1 MPGRLSAVRTV
12 LFWGLA
18 TVWFTEM
25 TFLGFQTLSKIW
37 SYLWQVPLPENPQ
50 LVTALAATWSVGSPE
65 KGALGVMAVLALKS
79 RNASVRTALFIG
91 MALVPALNIAFPF
104 RQQGFLLGPVTVAT
118 VLSMILW
125 GGFFLFPEPVA
136 EGGQK
141 QAAERSPFSRSEVFQ
156 HAWFAFY
163 AAVVTAFAIL
173 FLFWPRAAL
182 DLWLPCAS
190 DLLAANDE
198 ALPSLIHTDMA
209 SGTHLLAVAISFW
222 IGTCNLRR
230 NPVLRRALTIAGIA
244 HAGLFLVFPLRQIAF
259 GFGAE
264 CAAASILIAFV
275 PLLVGWIVYAALTLR
290 AEPPKTAQEIRSG
303 ASP

>member
-1 MPGRLSAVRTV
+1 MPGRLSTVRTV
-12 LFWGLA
+12 LFYGLA

-25 TFLGFQTLSKIW
+25 TFLGFRTLSTIW
-37 SYLWQVPLPENPQ
+37 SYLWQVPLPKDPQ

-79 RNASVRTALFIG
+79 RDASVRTALFIG

-118 VLSMILW
+118 VLSVILW
-125 GGFFLFPEPVA
+125 GGFFSFPEPVA
-136 EGGQK
+136 RGEREDS
-141 QAAERSPFSRSEVFQ
+141 ARSPPSRSEVLQ
-156 HAWFAFY
+156 YAWFTLY
-163 AAVVTAFAIL
+163 AAVVTAFAML

-190 DLLAANDE
+190 DLVTANDE

-209 SGTHLLAVAISFW
+209 SGTHLLAVAIAFW
-222 IGTCNLRR
+222 IGTFNLRR
-230 NPVLRRALTIAGIA
+230 NPVLRRALTMAGIA

-259 GFGAE
+259 GFGAD
-264 CAAASILIAFV
+264 CAASSILIVFV
-275 PLLVGWIVYAALTLR
+275 PLLVGWLVFAALTLR
-290 AEPPKTAQEIRSG
+290 AEPPSTTQ
-303 ASP
+303 PVH

>member
-1 MPGRLSAVRTV
+1 MRGRLSVVRTV
-12 LFWGLA
+12 LFYGLA

-25 TFLGFQTLSKIW
+25 TFLGFQTLSRIW
-37 SYLWQVPLPENPQ
+37 SYLWQVPLPKDPQ

-118 VLSMILW
+118 VLSILLW
-125 GGFFLFPEPVA
+125 GGFFLFPEPTHQD
-136 EGGQK
+136 EPK
-141 QAAERSPFSRSEVFQ
+141 PAAARLPPSRSEVVQ
-156 HAWFAFY
+156 YAWFTFY
-163 AAVVTAFAIL
+163 AAVVTAFAML

-222 IGTCNLRR
+222 IGTFNLRR
-230 NPVLRRALTIAGIA
+230 SPVLRRALTIAGIA
-244 HAGLFLVFPLRQIAF
+244 HSGLFLVFPLRQIAF
-259 GFGAE
+259 GFGAD
-264 CAAASILIAFV
+264 CAASSILIAFV
-275 PLLVGWIVYAALTLR
+275 PLLIGWIVYAALTLR
-290 AEPPKTAQEIRSG
+290 AEPARQIHTG
-303 ASP
+303 ATP